1 MRRIHVNLQ
10 PGCKLYLWA
19 MDNRDRLR
27 DHGLR
32 VTGTRLAVLQLLQD
46 SDKALAQ
53 TDVERALPD
62 QADRVTL
69 FRVLQAF
76 EEAGL
81 AHKVMDAHGVAR
93 YASCAATC
101 SSGHHHDVH
110 AHFRCSDCGD
120 VYCLENVELPK
131 VKVPK
136 GFKLKESHLELEGSC
151 KACA

>member
-1 MRRIHVNLQ
+1 MDLKE
-10 PGCKLYLWA
+10 KLRA
-19 MDNRDRLR
+19 
-27 DHGLR
+27 HGLR
-32 VTGTRLAVLQLLQD
+32 ITDTRLAVLQLLIE
-46 SDKALAQ
+46 SGKALAQ

-81 AHKVMDAHGVAR
+81 AHKVMDAHGVGR
-93 YASCAATC
+93 YASCAPTC

>member
-1 MRRIHVNLQ
+1 
-10 PGCKLYLWA
+10 
-19 MDNRDRLR
+19 MDNEHRLR

-32 VTGTRLAVLQLLQD
+32 VTSTRLAVLDLLQH
-46 SDKALAQ
+46 SVKALSQ
-53 TDVERALPD
+53 GDVERALPD

-69 FRVLQAF
+69 FRVLQNF

-81 AHKVMDAHGVAR
+81 AHRVMDAHGVAR
-93 YASCAATC
+93 YASCDSTC

-110 AHFRCSDCGD
+110 AHFRCTDCGD
-120 VYCLENVELPK
+120 VYCLEAVPLPQ